1 MLRLSNF
8 RVILLVFGAL
18 GCQQEMVQN
27 DIEAGERGVDGFGLV
42 AGGVVVDLMVD
53 GDDSK
58 TVLLATRLFSEDIER
73 VCGQKA
79 II

>member
-1 MLRLSNF
+1 MKARLLN
-8 RVILLVFGAL
+8 VLVLLVFGAL

-42 AGGVVVDLMVD
+42 VDLMVD
-53 GDDSK
+53 DDDSK
-58 TVLLATRLFSEDIER
+58 TALLAARLFSEDIER